1 MKRAYAACLG
11 QCPQQHPT
19 KRFISTRCGHSL
31 RCKSQQMRL
40 PRRSATAAG
49 SSMLFFDE
57 DNHNLVEAACRHEE
71 GQEVAADT
79 VPEAEGEG
87 SEEESDMVV
96 Q

>member
-1 MKRAYAACLG
+1 
-11 QCPQQHPT
+11 
-19 KRFISTRCGHSL
+19 
-31 RCKSQQMRL
+31 MRL

-57 DNHNLVEAACRHEE
+57 DNHNIVEAACRHEE

-87 SEEESDMVV
+87 SEEESSDMVV

>member
-1 MKRAYAACLG
+1 MQPAWGSAPSSTPLSVSFLHAAVTRYAAV
-11 QCPQQHPT
+11 
-19 KRFISTRCGHSL
+19 TRS
-31 RCKSQQMRL
+31 
-40 PRRSATAAG
+40 RRRVPAY
-49 SSMLFFDE
+49 
-57 DNHNLVEAACRHEE
+57 EE

>member
-1 MKRAYAACLG
+1 VRLLALAFSNSYAAER
-11 QCPQQHPT
+11 T
-19 KRFISTRCGHSL
+19 T
-31 RCKSQQMRL
+31 
-40 PRRSATAAG
+40 RSATAAG

>member
-1 MKRAYAACLG
+1 MQPAWGSAPSNTPPSVSFLHAAVTRYAAV
-11 QCPQQHPT
+11 
-19 KRFISTRCGHSL
+19 TRS
-31 RCKSQQMRL
+31 
-40 PRRSATAAG
+40 RRRV
-49 SSMLFFDE
+49 
-57 DNHNLVEAACRHEE
+57 HYEE